1 MKPILVTGGAGYIG
15 SHVCKALALAGYLPV
30 AFDSLEMGHEWAV
43 RWGPL
48 ERGNILDR
56 ARLDAAFA
64 AHRPHAVIHCAAYAY
79 VAESVADPG
88 RYIRNNVAGTLTL
101 LEAMRDHGVPGLVF
115 SSSCAT
121 YGEPQTV
128 PIPEDAPQNPVNPY
142 GRSKLMSEQM
152 FPAFAAV
159 HGLQW
164 ASLRYFNAAG
174 ADPKGEIGEEH
185 DPETH
190 LLPLVLDAASGR
202 RPSVTVFGTDHPT
215 PDGTCVR
222 DYVHVSDLAAAHVA
236 ALDAL
241 SAQGTL
247 GAFNLG
253 NETGH
258 SVRQVIDTVRAVTG
272 LNAPVVL
279 GKRRQGD
286 PPVLVA
292 DSTRARAELAW
303 RPRFPELA
311 EMVRTAWA
319 WHQRHDDFRQA
330 AGA

>member
-64 AHRPHAVIHCAAYAY
+64 AHRPHAVVHCAAYAY

-101 LEAMRDHGVPGLVF
+101 LEAMRDNGVPDLVF

-128 PIPEDAPQNPVNPY
+128 PIPESAPQNPVNPY

-159 HGLQW
+159 HGLRW

-174 ADPKGEIGEEH
+174 ADPQGEIGEEH
-185 DPETH
+185 DPEISDLIARIQTLTPQQTRVLSMLAEG
-190 LLPLVLDAASGR
+190 LLNKQIAYELNVSEATIKA
-202 RPSVTVFGTDHPT
+202 
-215 PDGTCVR
+215 
-222 DYVHVSDLAAAHVA
+222 HVSAVLQKLGVDSRTQAVIR
-236 ALDAL
+236 L
-241 SAQGTL
+241 SRIGTEP
-247 GAFNLG
+247 F
-253 NETGH
+253 
-258 SVRQVIDTVRAVTG
+258 SVNG
-272 LNAPVVL
+272 
-279 GKRRQGD
+279 
-286 PPVLVA
+286 
-292 DSTRARAELAW
+292 
-303 RPRFPELA
+303 
-311 EMVRTAWA
+311 
-319 WHQRHDDFRQA
+319 
-330 AGA
+330 